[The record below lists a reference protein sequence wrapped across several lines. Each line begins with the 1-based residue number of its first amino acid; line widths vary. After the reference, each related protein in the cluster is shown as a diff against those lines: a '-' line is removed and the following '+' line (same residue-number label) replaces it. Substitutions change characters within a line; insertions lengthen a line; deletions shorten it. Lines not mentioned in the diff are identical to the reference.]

1 MGLVL
6 KKTAPTN
13 GSGLLANELNVLPA
27 IYQPEPISLTRILVV
42 PSAVVAV
49 SLLLFLALM
58 IQNTTADT
66 AEMRSQLD
74 TTNQLLQQKMAQKQK
89 YTDAIAGFQQK
100 INSAEAS
107 GGNFALAVSKL
118 ETQSEA
124 VNGNLETTVNRLPE
138 TVSLSG
144 ISQTQ
149 NSLTLRGQAQ
159 SEEDILSYLREL
171 EASERFSSIIITSL
185 TRTSGGNINFNV
197 ILNAGG

>member
-1 MGLVL
+1 
-6 KKTAPTN
+6 
-13 GSGLLANELNVLPA
+13 
-27 IYQPEPISLTRILVV
+27 
-42 PSAVVAV
+42 
-49 SLLLFLALM
+49 M

-100 INSAEAS
+100 INSAETS
-107 GGNFALAVSKL
+107 GGNFALAVSNL